1 MTFKKPNGAGGKRS
15 PLPTRRPESSRAPRS
30 PPITRAQDDD
40 ADERMTRHDGMH
52 RQQHRGYES
61 TAHAMAGIT
70 ADGYDDDR
78 STGPRGTSS
87 IPDDATTAYR
97 NPLRKAGAEHVVSA
111 TPHPAS
117 SVSSTMAY
125 DPARY
130 ANLGVSPDVKEL
142 FGYVSRYVPVDVAPP
157 TPLKPFVPDY
167 VPAVGDVDEFVKVPR
182 PDGLDDGL
190 GVRVLDEPGPEQSD
204 PASLSLKL
212 RRADGG
218 GLGGIGGAN
227 GGAGGKGAVVGRIER
242 PESKEGAAK
251 LDAWI
256 ESVNALHEGDDKSGA
271 QFAYSKNMPDI
282 ETVMREFDPEV
293 DEALRNSGFPDNL
306 PDMDLKS
313 TIKYMCAILDIP
325 VYEGHMNESLH
336 MMFTAYLHLKN
347 NPYLSAKATT
357 PGKGKS

>member
-1 MTFKKPNGAGGKRS
+1 
-15 PLPTRRPESSRAPRS
+15 
-30 PPITRAQDDD
+30 
-40 ADERMTRHDGMH
+40 MTRHDGMH

-61 TAHAMAGIT
+61 TAHAVAGIGP
-70 ADGYDDDR
+70 DGYDDDR
-78 STGPRGTSS
+78 SMGGRGTSARGD
-87 IPDDATTAYR
+87 DDAKAAYR
-97 NPLRKAGAEHVVSA
+97 NPLRKAGRDGVNAP
-111 TPHPAS
+111 PHN
-117 SVSSTMAY
+117 VSSSSSSSSTLY
-125 DPARY
+125 DPARF
-130 ANLGVSPDVKEL
+130 ANLRVSPDVKEL
-142 FGYVSRYVPVDVAPP
+142 FGYISRYAPIDVEPP

-167 VPAVGDVDEFVKVPR
+167 VPAVGDVDEFIKVPR

-212 RRADGG
+212 RRAIGG
-218 GLGGIGGAN
+218 GLGGD
-227 GGAGGKGAVVGRIER
+227 GGAGGAGGRASAVVGRIER

-293 DEALRNSGFPDNL
+293 EEALRNSGFPDNL

-336 MMFTAYLHLKN
+336 LMFTAYLHLKN
-347 NPYLSAKATT
+347 NPYLRAKATT
-357 PGKGKS
+357 PGKGKG

>member
-15 PLPTRRPESSRAPRS
+15 PLPTRRPESSRAPRP

-61 TAHAMAGIT
+61 TAHAMAGIASRAAA
-70 ADGYDDDR
+70 ADDGHDDDR
-78 STGPRGTSS
+78 STGRGTSAR
-87 IPDDATTAYR
+87 DDYR
-97 NPLRKAGAEHVVSA
+97 NPLRKAQGA

-117 SVSSTMAY
+117 SSSSTAY

-130 ANLGVSPDVKEL
+130 ANLRVSPDVKEL

-182 PDGLDDGL
+182 PDGVDDGL

-204 PASLSLKL
+204 PASLALKL

-218 GLGGIGGAN
+218 GLGGAN
-227 GGAGGKGAVVGRIER
+227 GGAYRGKGAVVGRIER

>member
-1 MTFKKPNGAGGKRS
+1 
-15 PLPTRRPESSRAPRS
+15 
-30 PPITRAQDDD
+30 
-40 ADERMTRHDGMH
+40 MTRHDGMHRH

-70 ADGYDDDR
+70 SAADDGYDDDR
-78 STGPRGTSS
+78 STGRGTSARD
-87 IPDDATTAYR
+87 DDATTAYR
-97 NPLRKAGAEHVVSA
+97 NPLRSKAGDLPRGAGA
-111 TPHPAS
+111 TPHLS
-117 SVSSTMAY
+117 SSSSSTPY

-130 ANLGVSPDVKEL
+130 ANLRVSPDVKEL

-182 PDGLDDGL
+182 PDGVDDGL
-190 GVRVLDEPGPEQSD
+190 GVRVLDEPGSEQSD

-218 GLGGIGGAN
+218 GLGGIGGAD

-271 QFAYSKNMPDI
+271 QFAYSVNMPDI

-293 DEALRNSGFPDNL
+293 EEALRTSGFPDNL

-313 TIKYMCAILDIP
+313 TIKYMCAVLDIP

-347 NPYLSAKATT
+347 NPYLRAEATT
-357 PGKGKS
+357 PAKGKS